1 MCNKILKELF
11 LQMKEKLQSIRELAE
26 QAMAACKDARELD
39 AIRVKYL
46 GKKGEVTALMKNMR
60 NLTPEERPAFGQL
73 VNDLRASIEA
83 GLAENKARLEAIAL
97 EARLKSETIDVTM
110 PGEEVSVGTKHP
122 ISTVLDEVKD
132 IFIGMGFSI
141 GEGPEVE
148 KDWYNFEALNIPKDH
163 PARDT
168 QDTFYI
174 SDDVVL
180 RTQTSPIQ
188 IRTMEHKKPPIRI
201 IAPGRVFRSDAVD
214 ATHSPLFHQIEGLV
228 VDKGIR
234 MSDLKG
240 ILEMFAKKLY
250 GEETVVRFR
259 PHHFPF
265 TEPSAEMDMQC
276 FQCHGAGC
284 PLCKGEGWIEILGCG
299 MVHPKVLEVCDIDP
313 DEYSGYA
320 FGIGLERIVMSRY
333 KINDIRMFYE
343 NDVRFLH
350 QF

>member
-1 MCNKILKELF
+1 
-11 LQMKEKLQSIRELAE
+11 MKEKLQSIRELAE
-26 QAMAACKDARELD
+26 QAMAASKDARELD

-60 NLTPEERPAFGQL
+60 NLAPEERPAFGQL

-97 EARLKSETIDVTM
+97 EAKLKSETIDVTM
-110 PGEEVSVGTKHP
+110 PGEEVTVGTKHP

-174 SDDVVL
+174 SDNVVL

-240 ILEMFAKKLY
+240 ILEMFAKKLD
-250 GEETVVRFR
+250 GSVN
-259 PHHFPF
+259 
-265 TEPSAEMDMQC
+265 
-276 FQCHGAGC
+276 G
-284 PLCKGEGWIEILGCG
+284 K
-299 MVHPKVLEVCDIDP
+299 
-313 DEYSGYA
+313 
-320 FGIGLERIVMSRY
+320 
-333 KINDIRMFYE
+333 
-343 NDVRFLH
+343 
-350 QF
+350 

>member
-1 MCNKILKELF
+1 
-11 LQMKEKLQSIRELAE
+11 MKETLQSIREKAAE
-26 QAMAACKDARELD
+26 AMAACADSRELD

-46 GKKGEVTALMKNMR
+46 GKKGEITALMKNMR
-60 NLTPEERPAFGQL
+60 NLAPEERPAFGQM
-73 VNDLRASIEA
+73 VNDARAAIEE
-83 GLAENKARLEAIAL
+83 GLAQQKSRLEAAAL
-97 EARLKSETIDVTM
+97 EHKLKSEALDVTM
-110 PGEEVSVGTKHP
+110 PGTHAPIGKIHP
-122 ISTVLDEVKD
+122 LNLVLDEVKE

-141 GEGPEVE
+141 SEGPDVE
-148 KDWYNFEALNIPKDH
+148 SDYYNFEALNIPKDH

-174 SDDVVL
+174 SDNVVL

-188 IRTMEHKKPPIRI
+188 VRTMEKKKPPIRI
-201 IAPGRVFRSDAVD
+201 IAPGRVFRSDDVD

-228 VDKGIR
+228 IDKGIR

-265 TEPSAEMDMQC
+265 TEPSAEMDYQC
-276 FQCHGAGC
+276 FQCHGKDTNC
-284 PLCKGEGWIEILGCG
+284 PVCHGEGWIEILGCG
-299 MVHPKVLEVCDIDP
+299 MVHPKVLEECGIDP

-320 FGIGLERIVMSRY
+320 FGIGLERLVMGRF
-333 KINDIRMFYE
+333 KITDIRSFYE

>member
-1 MCNKILKELF
+1 
-11 LQMKEKLQSIRELAE
+11 MKEKLQSIRELAE
-26 QAMAACKDARELD
+26 QAMAASKDARELD

-60 NLTPEERPAFGQL
+60 NLAPEERPAFGQL

-97 EARLKSETIDVTM
+97 EAKLKSETIDVTM
-110 PGEEVSVGTKHP
+110 PGEEVTVGTKHP

-250 GEETVVRFR
+250 GEDTVVRFR

-276 FQCHGAGC
+276 FQCHGEGC

-299 MVHPKVLEVCDIDP
+299 MVHPKVLEVCGIDP

-333 KINDIRMFYE
+333 KINAIRMFYE

>member
-1 MCNKILKELF
+1 
-11 LQMKEKLQSIRELAE
+11 MKEKLQSIREMAAE
-26 QAMAACKDARELD
+26 AMAACADYRELD

-60 NLTPEERPAFGQL
+60 SLSPEERPAFGQM
-73 VNDLRASIEA
+73 VNDLRSAIEA
-83 GLAENKARLEAIAL
+83 GLAENKERLEAIAL
-97 EARLKSETIDVTM
+97 ERKLKSETLDVTM
-110 PGEEVSVGTKHP
+110 PGTEIPIGKKHP
-122 ISTVLDEVKD
+122 INLVLDEVKD
-132 IFIGMGFSI
+132 IFIGMGFSVA
-141 GEGPEVE
+141 EGPDVE
-148 KDWYNFEALNIPKDH
+148 SDYYNFEALNIPKDH

-168 QDTFYI
+168 QDTFYV
-174 SDDVVL
+174 SDNVVL

-188 IRTMEHKKPPIRI
+188 IRTMENKKPPIRI
-201 IAPGRVFRSDAVD
+201 IAPGRVFRSDDVD

-228 VDKGIR
+228 IDKGIR

-265 TEPSAEMDMQC
+265 TEPSAEMDYQC
-276 FQCHGAGC
+276 FQCHGKDPNC
-284 PLCKGEGWIEILGCG
+284 SVCHGEGWIEILGCG
-299 MVHPKVLEVCDIDP
+299 MVHPKVLEVCGIDP

-320 FGIGLERIVMSRY
+320 FGIGLERLVMGRF
-333 KINDIRMFYE
+333 KITDIRNFYE

>member
-1 MCNKILKELF
+1 
-11 LQMKEKLQSIRELAE
+11 MKEKLQSIRALAE
-26 QAMAACKDARELD
+26 QAMSASKDARELD

-60 NLTPEERPAFGQL
+60 NLSPEERPAFGQL

-97 EARLKSETIDVTM
+97 ESKLKSETIDVTM
-110 PGEEVSVGTKHP
+110 PGESVTIGTKHP

-174 SDDVVL
+174 SDNVVL

-250 GEETVVRFR
+250 GDDTVDRFR

-276 FQCHGAGC
+276 FQCHGEGC

-299 MVHPKVLEVCDIDP
+299 MVHPKVLEVCGIDP

-320 FGIGLERIVMSRY
+320 FGVGLERIVMSRY